1 VLSMGGRDGGVGGRT
16 GLGGKSRQGGH
27 FNHVMTLY
35 ILVPLLLLCRN
46 KALDAALYLQSSPK
60 PFSEFFLSLWEEHH
74 TRSLSLSLS
83 LSLCICGK
91 RSIMRGGGISTGLDP
106 SCTSSW
112 Q

>member
-1 VLSMGGRDGGVGGRT
+1 M

-60 PFSEFFLSLWEEHH
+60 PFSEFFLSLCGK
-74 TRSLSLSLS
+74 SIILSLSLS
-83 LSLCICGK
+83 VG
-91 RSIMRGGGISTGLDP
+91 RGAS
-106 SCTSSW
+106 
-112 Q
+112 

>member
-1 VLSMGGRDGGVGGRT
+1 M

-74 TRSLSLSLS
+74 TLSLSL
-83 LSLCICGK
+83 CGK
-91 RSIMRGGGISTGLDP
+91 RSIMRGRGISTGLDP
-106 SCTSSW
+106 SCRS
-112 Q
+112 

>member
-1 VLSMGGRDGGVGGRT
+1 M

-60 PFSEFFLSLWEEHH
+60 PFSEFFLSLGRASYSFSLSQYLWEEEHH
-74 TRSLSLSLS
+74 EGGRHQYWARSFL
-83 LSLCICGK
+83 
-91 RSIMRGGGISTGLDP
+91 
-106 SCTSSW
+106 
-112 Q
+112 

>member
-1 VLSMGGRDGGVGGRT
+1 MLSMGGRDGGVGGRM

-74 TRSLSLSLS
+74 TCSLSLSLS
-83 LSLCICGK
+83 LWEEEHHEGGRHQYWA
-91 RSIMRGGGISTGLDP
+91 RSFL
-106 SCTSSW
+106 
-112 Q
+112 